1 MSGPIKVT
9 APRRVEGGIL
19 VYLSSEDVYVSAAI
33 VCDRELD
40 GLMSVTPDPVTLV
53 CPDGSTV
60 TGRHA
65 GVFIAM
71 LQGARPAEA
80 AGRLPR
86 QLAGLV
92 DYAERVVLALAV
104 VGLGSL
110 AREAEDADRRTAERE
125 AARAAIASWEV
136 RS

>member
-1 MSGPIKVT
+1 MSGPVNVT

-19 VYLSSEDVYVSAAI
+19 VYLGAEDVYVSAAL

-40 GLMSVTPDPVTLV
+40 ALLNVTPAPVTLTT
-53 CPDGSTV
+53 PDGATV

-65 GVFIAM
+65 GVFVAM

-86 QLAGLV
+86 QLSGLV
-92 DYAERVVLALAV
+92 DYADRVVLALAV

-110 AREAEDADRRTAERE
+110 AREAEDVERRGRERE
-125 AARAAIASWEV
+125 AARAAIAGWEV
-136 RS
+136 GT

>member
-1 MSGPIKVT
+1 VNVT

-19 VYLSSEDVYVSAAI
+19 VYLSSEDVYVSASLA
-33 VCDRELD
+33 CDHEAD
-40 GLMSVTPDPVTLV
+40 ALMSVTPEPVTLV
-53 CPDGSTV
+53 TPDGSTV